1 MSDRFDQHFRQM
13 RPAFALRLANEL
25 PASSISVN
33 RPVISTSMLLSG
45 GKGHAVLK
53 QLTPEVIRHDLADS
67 HIFSAKMRGFFYT
80 ASHMN
85 HCESSIGS
93 RQASKLAID
102 IASDV
107 D

>member
-45 GKGHAVLK
+45 GKGHAVSHAHMP
-53 QLTPEVIRHDLADS
+53 QDVFRHHLDRL
-67 HIFSAKMRGFFYT
+67 
-80 ASHMN
+80 
-85 HCESSIGS
+85 SIS
-93 RQASKLAID
+93 ISLRAIPL
-102 IASDV
+102 INVATK
-107 D
+107 